1 MDKERAKG
9 RKVEARVV
17 QLEKDLSKMAKKK
30 EVKLEE
36 LVGKLRSDGDGTCKK
51 CATLLIVCGQ
61 YAEKLKKLK

>member
-1 MDKERAKG
+1 MNTIALNGKNKETINATR
-9 RKVEARVV
+9 
-17 QLEKDLSKMAKKK
+17 KMAKKK